1 HRRKR
6 EAQWRRWQGEVLP
19 NLLPHYVRVL
29 EQTKSLRDFDQLSP
43 WTRTTPC
50 LCLTTKVVKIAIV
63 HFSSVEDI
71 ELTVCHCAP
80 AAVQLMAAGAFPC
93 APLHPTL
100 AVDLRLL
107 EFALNLFV
115 QIAPNNTAFTL
126 ALERTLGALGF
137 QLDHTNSLRRRFG
150 NSLMWYTHLRNRTK
164 EHYSG
169 IIEAVRA
176 DLIPESV
183 EPVSPEQEDEPP
195 ITPHSATPRGRQPD
209 RRRAARSRTSSS
221 GWSESPSPSLRA
233 PPRKR
238 SRQPTP
244 EPQLPFPEPLPRT
257 RPSEYL
263 RRRCPACFGGDFKH
277 DPSAVSDV
285 KGCIDA
291 CFTQKKR
298 KSPKDPP
305 KYHPNTHFIPEDVAV
320 QTEDYVND
328 VRNVK
333 ATKRRKAAVAN
344 EEEDDDD
351 YEHPELRL
359 PRSVL
364 DGCEA
369 SFKAADEKREKAST
383 EFFEDTAIMALLCR
397 HDRVLWLVNM
407 HSAGE
412 KQFNVL
418 ALIETFYQHLPVWTV
433 VGLLYDVACALE
445 RSCRKWGFLSRYL
458 DRLVFAVSVFHAF
471 GHEWACQLLFHPRK
485 RVGFGLT
492 DGEGCERFWHSISH
506 LIAHLRIS
514 GYHNRLYTLDAQIE
528 HADESSLRRLGEW
541 IKRRQVHCAKKRDE
555 AKKALA
561 ECGKAIT
568 LLREQWKL
576 QVAAQTKPI
585 PRRSKTRGQQ
595 AVAVVILLRAV
606 VTTRRKRI
614 TELEACFLEAVQNE
628 DPGAAVYQAQVA
640 AAEEA
645 LHAAERKLWQREQAL
660 GVHEQQSLR
669 KLGKSKYLN
678 LRMNARALKR
688 RIRDRL
694 RSRKFELDKLERS
707 FRRLVNDQKLY
718 SHTESAVKRRE
729 PAIGKLNLQYN
740 KLCADLA
747 QIIKDGQAPPGAQ
760 PPLPIAPKQL
770 WQLDVDDGI
779 WQDVGL
785 DEDDAEAAAGE
796 PPLWLSD
803 EKVRTGIKAM
813 LELDRCDE
821 EDAILKKERCALQV
835 WFAEEWKIVNEA
847 IMRAESAGDEYQL
860 KLRRDELVVLCAMWQ
875 KWLPDLGVDKTALP
889 PWGPS

>member
-1 HRRKR
+1 M
-6 EAQWRRWQGEVLP
+6 
-19 NLLPHYVRVL
+19 
-29 EQTKSLRDFDQLSP
+29 
-43 WTRTTPC
+43 C
-50 LCLTTKVVKIAIV
+50 L
-63 HFSSVEDI
+63 
-71 ELTVCHCAP
+71 
-80 AAVQLMAAGAFPC
+80 
-93 APLHPTL
+93 
-100 AVDLRLL
+100 
-107 EFALNLFV
+107 
-115 QIAPNNTAFTL
+115 
-126 ALERTLGALGF
+126 
-137 QLDHTNSLRRRFG
+137 
-150 NSLMWYTHLRNRTK
+150 
-164 EHYSG
+164 
-169 IIEAVRA
+169 
-176 DLIPESV
+176 
-183 EPVSPEQEDEPP
+183 
-195 ITPHSATPRGRQPD
+195 
-209 RRRAARSRTSSS
+209 
-221 GWSESPSPSLRA
+221 
-233 PPRKR
+233 
-238 SRQPTP
+238 
-244 EPQLPFPEPLPRT
+244 PQLVDVDPH
-257 RPSEYL
+257 SEYL
-263 RRRCPACFGGDFKH
+263 WRRCPACFGGDFKH

-344 EEEDDDD
+344 EEEEDDD

-407 HSAGE
+407 HSVGE

-514 GYHNRLYTLDAQIE
+514 G
-528 HADESSLRRLGEW
+528 SSLRRLGEW

-585 PRRSKTRGQQ
+585 PRHSKTRGQQ
-595 AVAVVILLRAV
+595 AVAAVILLRAA

-660 GVHEQQSLR
+660 GVHKQQSLR

-747 QIIKDGQAPPGAQ
+747 QIIKDGQAPPGTQ

-847 IMRAESAGDEYQL
+847 IMRAVSESAGDEYQL

-875 KWLPDLGVDKTALP
+875 KWLPDLGVDKTTLP
-889 PWGPS
+889 PWGPSAVQLATCMLNAHLPARGEDRHYDAHLPARGEDRYYDESEDEGGDGDDEETETGGEDEDFGMLDAVETADMYRNTEDDEYYI

>member
-1 HRRKR
+1 MSSGSESPTPSTPTRARPAPRKR
-6 EAQWRRWQGEVLP
+6 
-19 NLLPHYVRVL
+19 
-29 EQTKSLRDFDQLSP
+29 
-43 WTRTTPC
+43 
-50 LCLTTKVVKIAIV
+50 
-63 HFSSVEDI
+63 
-71 ELTVCHCAP
+71 
-80 AAVQLMAAGAFPC
+80 
-93 APLHPTL
+93 
-100 AVDLRLL
+100 
-107 EFALNLFV
+107 
-115 QIAPNNTAFTL
+115 
-126 ALERTLGALGF
+126 
-137 QLDHTNSLRRRFG
+137 
-150 NSLMWYTHLRNRTK
+150 
-164 EHYSG
+164 
-169 IIEAVRA
+169 
-176 DLIPESV
+176 
-183 EPVSPEQEDEPP
+183 
-195 ITPHSATPRGRQPD
+195 
-209 RRRAARSRTSSS
+209 ARSRT
-221 GWSESPSPSLRA
+221 PK
-233 PPRKR
+233 PR
-238 SRQPTP
+238 
-244 EPQLPFPEPLPRT
+244 LPFPEPLPRT

-277 DPSAVSDV
+277 DPSAASDSKV
-285 KGCIDA
+285 CIDA

-305 KYHPNTHFIPEDVAV
+305 KYHPNTHFIPEDVAAE
-320 QTEDYVND
+320 TEAYVND
-328 VRNVK
+328 VRNVNG
-333 ATKRRKAAVAN
+333 AKRRKATVAEEPE
-344 EEEDDDD
+344 EEEDA
-351 YEHPELRL
+351 YEHPQLRL

-418 ALIETFYQHLPVWTV
+418 ALIETFYQHLPHWTV

-471 GHEWACQLLFHPRK
+471 GHEWACQLLYHPRK

-528 HADESSLRRLGEW
+528 HADEASLKRLGEW
-541 IKRRQVHCAKKRDE
+541 IQRRHIHCAKKRTE
-555 AKKALA
+555 AKKELA
-561 ECGKAIT
+561 ECGNPIA

-576 QVAAQTKPI
+576 QVEAQTKPL

-595 AVAVVILLRAV
+595 AVAAVLVLRAAV
-606 VTTRRKRI
+606 KTRQKRVAD
-614 TELEACFLEAVQNE
+614 LEASFLQAVQDENP
-628 DPGAAVYQAQVA
+628 DAMLFQAQVA

-645 LHAAERKLWQREQAL
+645 LDAAKKKLQQREQAL
-660 GVHEQQSLR
+660 GVQEKQSLQ

-688 RIRDRL
+688 RLRDRL
-694 RSRKFELDKLERS
+694 RSRKFELDKVERS

-729 PAIGKLNLQYN
+729 PAISKLNAQYN

-747 QIIKDGQAPPGAQ
+747 QVVKNGDAPEGAM
-760 PPLPIAPKQL
+760 PPLPIASKEL

-785 DEDDAEAAAGE
+785 DEDDAEAAVGQL
-796 PPLWLSD
+796 PLWLSD
-803 EKVRTGIKAM
+803 EKVRSGIRAM

-821 EDAILKKERCALQV
+821 EDIILKKERCALQV
-835 WFAEEWKIVNEA
+835 WFAEEWKVVNEA
-847 IMRAESAGDEYQL
+847 ITRAGTFHRMARL
-860 KLRRDELVVLCAMWQ
+860 AN
-875 KWLPDLGVDKTALP
+875 TN
-889 PWGPS
+889 